1 MFKGYVLGWS
11 APTYVSPDLFM
22 EAARHVGG
30 YDAASV
36 CMYHSGAFAS
46 RVNHLV
52 RQRRDVGVFVRQIG
66 RNPQAYEVLYSLV
79 LEKKNPDSLETY
91 PDVVFSLPLDLHGT
105 ALVRFVDHRFPLGQD
120 ELRLELD
127 RIREQVP
134 SASVLARLARQI
146 TRRGAVALRKGGGA
160 YFIPAVRNDL
170 LETVELT
177 ILALRG
183 DLMKF
188 AVTGQEYELKT
199 IFESLRDQF
208 EVMVAQLRMRA
219 AQAKRDKTVENVQ
232 RELTELIDTVSI
244 YKEILGSYASQ
255 LDIIFETAKRSLI
268 ESIAIAPPSTI
279 EAPSPAVPATCTVA
293 VATHHPVSKQLSLL

>member
-11 APTYVSPDLFM
+11 TPTYVSPDLFI

-30 YDAASV
+30 YDTTSI

-52 RQRRDVGVFVRQIG
+52 RQRRDAGVFVRQIG
-66 RNPQAYEVLYSLV
+66 RNHQTYEVLYSLV

-91 PDVVFSLPLDLHGT
+91 PNVVFSLPLDLHGT

-120 ELRLELD
+120 ELQRELD

-134 SASVLARLARQI
+134 SASVLARLARRI

-170 LETVELT
+170 LEMVELT
-177 ILALRG
+177 IHALQG

-188 AVTGQEYELKT
+188 AVTGQEYELRT

-208 EVMVAQLRMRA
+208 GIMVTQLRLRA
-219 AQAKRDKTVENVQ
+219 VRAKRDKTVENVQ
-232 RELTELIDTVSI
+232 RELTEIIDTISI
-244 YKEILGSYASQ
+244 YKDILGSYASQ

-268 ESIAIAPPSTI
+268 ESIAITPPSKI
-279 EAPSPAVPATCTVA
+279 EAPSPTVLPTGTVT
-293 VATHHPVSKQLSLL
+293 VATHHPALTQLSLL